1 MEQDDVNIHDKHS
14 EICIIY
20 VNTAH
25 RLAELDVK
33 LDQPMLG
40 ETDDEA
46 TPDEDDVTPTSRRS
60 SDAEVC

>member
-1 MEQDDVNIHDKHS
+1 MEQDDANIHDKHS

-25 RLAELDVK
+25 RLAELD

>member
-1 MEQDDVNIHDKHS
+1 ML
-14 EICIIY
+14 IY

-46 TPDEDDVTPTSRRS
+46 TPDEDDATPPPGAQAMLRY
-60 SDAEVC
+60 AE